1 MPRTEK
7 DRIQFLRAA
16 LQNHTDYWDEA
27 RPRMR
32 RYKNAY
38 MTRFYADIDLVSD
51 TAIRVETADA
61 YATIESMMG
70 SLFTKYPSVEV
81 GPDITGKGD
90 AVFTKTIANDFL
102 KSARTQVESAAR
114 MALIYTSSFL
124 KLAPRESNTL
134 LGKIAMRAIPPWQII
149 VDQDAAAWEDCRFV
163 GHVYYLSVDEAIAKF
178 GNKKFVGA
186 PQRDY
191 FTDYERNNDRSYRN
205 FNGTSNAE
213 LPNEYLYIEVVE
225 MYDLLNSEL
234 LFWSSHYKNG
244 AELLSKDAIP
254 VMTFDGRPLPNI
266 VPFYFARQP
275 DRPMIGYSAMS
286 RVYDQ
291 CFEKNVLRTFWANAV
306 RRDSR
311 QFIYKEGAFD
321 DEALAKIT
329 SGIDGAM
336 IPTDNDTLAGLIAE
350 VPVTPISSNH
360 AAYLNYIE
368 SDLQKGSLTAGFTRG
383 EASKATATEVTA
395 LMQYTASELGKMAR
409 DRDATI
415 EQAVTLYIRMLIPLI
430 DDGDTLVIATPAG
443 ASAASVEKIDADWS
457 FYATDGGGTPM
468 TDMVR
473 KQQLTQLLAVLPGLG
488 VPADKLRAEVVRL
501 FDLPEAFNEAAP
513 PPAPAPEA
521 PAAAPGSVVAPPE
534 AAPTPSADTAAVIG
548 GV

>member
-16 LQNHTDYWDEA
+16 LQNHTDFWDEA

-186 PQRDY
+186 PQKDY
-191 FTDYERNNDRSYRN
+191 FTDYERNTDRSYRSY
-205 FNGTSNAE
+205 GDSPD

-225 MYDLLNSEL
+225 MYDFINKEL
-234 LFWSSHYKNG
+234 TFWSSHYKSG
-244 AELLSKDAIP
+244 TELLEKAAIP
-254 VMTFDGRPLPNI
+254 VMTFDGRPMSNL
-266 VPFYFARQP
+266 VPFYFARRP
-275 DRPMIGYSAMS
+275 DRPMEGYAAMA
-286 RVYDQ
+286 RIYDQ
-291 CFEKNVLRTFWANAV
+291 CFEKNILRTFWANAV

-321 DEALAKIT
+321 EEALAKIT
-329 SGIDGAM
+329 SGVDGAM
-336 IPTDNDTLAGLIAE
+336 VATDSDTLSGLIDV
-350 VPVTPISSNH
+350 VPVVPISSNH
-360 AAYLNYIE
+360 AVYLNYIE
-368 SDLQKGSLTAGFTRG
+368 QDIQKSSLTAGFTRG
-383 EASKATATEVTA
+383 EASKATATEVSA

-409 DRDATI
+409 DRDS
-415 EQAVTLYIRMLIPLI
+415 TLESAALLYVRMLIPLI
-430 DDGDTLVIATPAG
+430 DDSEQMIISTPDG
-443 ASAASVEKIDADWS
+443 ADVVTADKLDANWT
-457 FYATDGGGTPM
+457 FYATDGGSTPM
-468 TDMVR
+468 TDLLK
-473 KQQLTQLLAVLPGLG
+473 KQQLVGLIPTLTQLG
-488 VPADKLRAEVVRL
+488 VPGKSLKDEIIRLYGLPPSFGEEVK
-501 FDLPEAFNEAAP
+501 
-513 PPAPAPEA
+513 PA
-521 PAAAPGSVVAPPE
+521 GSASASPLGMPPE
-534 AAPTPSADTAAVIG
+534 AEASVSTVIG
-548 GV
+548 GA